1 MLGLVSDTIHRKEHR
16 DRAAKRGEEKKSA
29 FSRAFF
35 RPVLC
40 SPFIVDRNG
49 YADHRDNK
57 QINEHEKQ
65 DYLIIEKLLHIT
77 SWGKSP

>member
-1 MLGLVSDTIHRKEHR
+1 MLGLVSDTVHRKKHR
-16 DRAAKRGEEKKSA
+16 DRSAERGEEKKCA

-35 RPVLC
+35 RSVLR

-49 YADHRDNK
+49 NADHRDNE

-65 DYLIIEKLLHIT
+65 DYLIIEKLIHIT